1 MPDKDMTNPRPDK
14 DNTGAPAEGGSPLS
28 ALWEEVFASIL
39 EENRDNVLLRL
50 TLSGLKPVSFDEK
63 RAGFWHPSRF
73 YALMAEQHFIPL
85 ITDHFEKITGLRPE
99 IVIDR
104 PDETPQTRAEAELR
118 SLGDRTPDTVGG
130 GDDEKKAPSEIIR
143 EAMEA
148 GFPDP
153 RGGHAGPS
161 EKKPDQGGIPSLSAA
176 GASSNPIHRSEYTFE
191 NFIVGNSNKFAH
203 AAALGVASD
212 PGKRYNPLFIY
223 GDSGLGKTHL
233 LYAITN
239 KVSKEHPTYRYEN
252 YLDEGHLTEIHGSKD
267 ENINRVSTARQQF
280 DILLCWPCI
289 DAPAVFYHKSVFSIP
304 ELQNC
309 GYPGLEDHPL
319 FLRYT
324 YLGHRIYFC
333 DELICKYRQS
343 PTSLQ
348 RTTNYNNLITR
359 SYLRHFFEET
369 HNYYHGIDKLAR
381 YVVNNHLW
389 VNCYCKNEVLKKL
402 FNFFTYPIYWVFYR
416 IQQKKNYKRIENAIK
431 KG

>member
-1 MPDKDMTNPRPDK
+1 MVENQPLVSIYVLTYNSSKTVIETLDSIYALTYKNIELIVSDDASP
-14 DNTGAPAEGGSPLS
+14 DNTVEVCENWISGHRDRFVDARVLTVPQNTGVAKNFRRAIDACKSEWIKGIAGDD
-28 ALWEEVFASIL
+28 ALYPDCI
-39 EENRDNVLLRL
+39 
-50 TLSGLKPVSFDEK
+50 EK
-63 RAGFWHPSRF
+63 
-73 YALMAEQHFIPL
+73 LMAFVKEH
-85 ITDHFEKITGLRPE
+85 H
-99 IVIDR
+99 
-104 PDETPQTRAEAELR
+104 EAR
-118 SLGDRTPDTVGG
+118 MV
-130 GDDEKKAPSEIIR
+130 
-143 EAMEA
+143 
-148 GFPDP
+148 
-153 RGGHAGPS
+153 
-161 EKKPDQGGIPSLSAA
+161 
-176 GASSNPIHRSEYTFE
+176 Y
-191 NFIVGNSNKFAH
+191 
-203 AAALGVASD
+203 
-212 PGKRYNPLFIY
+212 
-223 GDSGLGKTHL
+223 GKTG
-233 LYAITN
+233 
-239 KVSKEHPTYRYEN
+239 RYEN
-252 YLDEGHLTEIHGSKD
+252 YLDEAHLTEIHGSKD

-381 YVVNNHLW
+381 YVVNIHLW
-389 VNCYCKNEVLKKL
+389 VNCYCKSEVLKKL